1 MPTPTDSSTQAAGDL
16 SASTLRPRFTDECDV
31 QTMELE
37 RLVSTAL
44 STAVEY
50 LHHGGLLVPT
60 LVTETDPA
68 DAAGPRV
75 RLFGDP
81 MSFETDIDAGL
92 RRSRQVVD
100 RLDSDIARYVWM
112 FDGYAGSGSRHSD
125 AIVMEAA
132 ERTARHGW
140 RLTIRYRLTKTGID
154 LIDPTM
160 VLVGA
165 LIVPHCGIS
174 V

>member
-1 MPTPTDSSTQAAGDL
+1 MPTPTESSTQAAGDL
-16 SASTLRPRFTDECDV
+16 SASTLRPVFTDERDV
-31 QTMELE
+31 QTPELE
-37 RLVSTAL
+37 RLVTTAL

-60 LVTETDPA
+60 VLTDTDPPA
-68 DAAGPRV
+68 SSGPIV

-100 RLDSDIARYVWM
+100 RFESDVARYVWL
-112 FDGYAGSGSRHSD
+112 FDGYSGSGNRHSD

-140 RLTIRYRLTKTGID
+140 RLTVRYRLTKTGID
-154 LIDPTM
+154 LLDPDM

-165 LIVPHCGIS
+165 LVVPHCGIS